1 VLTKGML
8 NKLLH
13 APMAYLRS
21 DASENGK
28 ASLPQIQDLFQLGEK
43 SGRGRGRR

>member
-1 VLTKGML
+1 MASAMV